1 MVVGVVMKTGGT
13 GMVGTGVVTVEETVD
28 TVEGASRVPQMIG
41 ATGTVADLEATG
53 VEGMASGAA
62 GTGMTGVEM
71 EVTVAG
77 TEIVA
82 VTAIAVAVTAIAV
95 AVTAEI
101 GADTGQGMTEE
112 VTTIAATDVTGA

>member
-71 EVTVAG
+71 EVTVAQASRARPVSARG
-77 TEIVA
+77 LGRCSRVDRDP
-82 VTAIAVAVTAIAV
+82 VPFCS
-95 AVTAEI
+95 
-101 GADTGQGMTEE
+101 GMTRAR
-112 VTTIAATDVTGA
+112 VNSA

>member
-1 MVVGVVMKTGGT
+1 MVGVVMKTGGT

-82 VTAIAVAVTAIAV
+82 VTAIAVAVTA
-95 AVTAEI
+95 EI